1 MDKKEFYARG
11 SENGGHF
18 QTLESHLLETAELA
32 EVFGNDFGFGELSC
46 LAALLHDAGKAT
58 SDWQKYLL
66 DSIAG
71 KVKNKKD
78 HATAGAKILQ
88 EKSIK
93 KSSLAVTA
101 IQAAVMFHHGSG
113 LPDMISP
120 EGSSEFLNRLCKD
133 LAETEIS
140 EIKSNIGD
148 SVKGRIEKCIESDT
162 WKNDGREVLLDSCKK
177 GCASKKHLFFNLGLH
192 LRNFSSCLI
201 DADRTDSAAFE
212 NDEKI
217 TSDKKIPDWGDL
229 LSRLERRLGS
239 FSTEGKLGKIRSDV
253 SERCAELGRGEKGIF
268 TCSAFTGAGKTL
280 ASLRFALEQAKKFEM
295 KRIVIVAPYTSII
308 DQNADEIRSILEDEE
323 TRGKIVLECHS
334 NITAEKKESLLD
346 TVADYERYEST
357 WNTPVI
363 VTTMVQFLETLFG
376 SGTKNIRRMHRLAS
390 SVLVFDEIQT
400 LPVKTTYLFNWGLEY
415 LVKCCGCSAMLC
427 TATQP
432 CLDRIGDDASFHLKF
447 DGEVI
452 EDVSYHFSSL
462 KRVQFVDKTE
472 GGRKKVSS
480 ENVCDYIVSQMES
493 CGSFLAVVNTK
504 SQAKELFE
512 LVKSSGSADFVYHLS
527 TNMCPAHRRA
537 SIKKMKENLK
547 NGFRVVCVS
556 TRLIEAGVDVS
567 FDGALRYLAG
577 LDSIIQ
583 TAGRCNR
590 NGELSDA
597 DGNKICGTLAIF
609 AAEDENLGSLEE
621 LKIAQSCMERVLREF
636 FKNSSDGNCDLIQPE
651 IISAYFKYFYG
662 AMPKNLLEYCVKGK
676 ESTVLD
682 MLSDNPYAIC
692 EYNRVNPNRNWK
704 NLFYPQSFKTAW
716 ENFEVIADETAGV
729 IVSYGENDVAGRLS
743 ALEKHEEHFSEK
755 LRALLR
761 EAQQYSVNFYP
772 NQICQFKEKN
782 MIYEILP
789 ETGIYAFF
797 GGFYSDDTGFCY
809 DGETFCESPQIF

>member
-1 MDKKEFYARG
+1 MDLIARYRD
-11 SENGGHF
+11 EEPHY
-18 QTLESHLLETAELA
+18 QTLDSHLIETAELA
-32 EVFGNDFGFGELSC
+32 EVFGNDFGFGELAC

-58 SDWQKYLL
+58 NSWQKYLL
-66 DSIAG
+66 DSVAG
-71 KVKNKKD
+71 RVKSKKD

-120 EGSSEFLNRLCKD
+120 DGSSEFSNRLYKD
-133 LAETEIS
+133 FAETEIS

-148 SVKGRIEKCIESDT
+148 SVKKEIEKCIESGT
-162 WKNDGREVLLDSCKK
+162 WKNDGLTVLFEPCKQ
-177 GCASKKHLFFNLGLH
+177 GCKEKQARFNMGLH

-212 NDEKI
+212 NGEKI
-217 TSDKKIPDWGDL
+217 TCGDTIPDWAVL
-229 LSRLERRLGS
+229 LSRLEKHLEG
-239 FSTEGKLGKIRSDV
+239 FSNKDKLGKIRSDV

-280 ASLRFALEQAKKFEM
+280 ASLRFALEQAKKFKM
-295 KRIVIVAPYTSII
+295 KRIIIVAPYTSII
-308 DQNADEIRSILEDEE
+308 DQNADEIRSILEDDT

-334 NITAEKKESLLD
+334 NITAEKKENLLD

-357 WNTPVI
+357 WDAPVI

-452 EDVSYHFSSL
+452 EDVSSHFSSL
-462 KRVQFVDKTE
+462 KRVQFVDKTD

-512 LVKSSGSADFVYHLS
+512 LLKKSGCADFVYHLS
-527 TNMCPAHRRA
+527 TNMCPAHRR
-537 SIKKMKENLK
+537 SVIEEMRKKLK
-547 NGFRVVCVS
+547 AGERVVCVS

-567 FDGALRYLAG
+567 FCGALRYMAG

-590 NGELSDA
+590 NDELKDSS
-597 DGNKICGTLAIF
+597 GNKICGTVAIF
-609 AAEDENLGSLEE
+609 AVENEKIGSLEE
-621 LKIAQSCMERVLREF
+621 LKIGQECMERILREF
-636 FKNSSDGNCDLIQPE
+636 FKDSPNGECNLISPE
-651 IISAYFKYFYG
+651 VIKAYFNYFYSEL
-662 AMPKNLLEYCVKGK
+662 PNSLLRYSINGREA
-676 ESTVLD
+676 TVLD
-682 MLSDNPYAIC
+682 MLSDNQAAIS
-692 EYNRVNPNRNWK
+692 EYERVNQNKNWK
-704 NLFYPQSFKTAW
+704 QMPYRQSFKTAW
-716 ENFEVIADETAGV
+716 ECFEVIADVTTGV
-729 IVSYGENDVAGRLS
+729 IVPYGRNDVSGRLA
-743 ALEKHEEHFSEK
+743 ALERGEEHYGEK
-755 LRALLR
+755 LRELMR
-761 EAQQYSVNFYP
+761 EAQQYSVEVYS
-772 NQICQFKEKN
+772 NQLVRLMKEN
-782 MIYEILP
+782 MISEILP
-789 ETGIYAFF
+789 DSGIYALND
-797 GGFYSDDTGFCY
+797 GFYDENKGLVYEMTDSFVSTSLCF
-809 DGETFCESPQIF
+809 